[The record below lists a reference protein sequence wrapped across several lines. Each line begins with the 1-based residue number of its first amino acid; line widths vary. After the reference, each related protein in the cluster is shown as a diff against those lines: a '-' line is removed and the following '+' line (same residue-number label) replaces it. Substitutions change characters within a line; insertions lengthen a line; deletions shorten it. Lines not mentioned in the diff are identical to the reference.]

1 MLARQGGF
9 WCPPWAANAP
19 PPLRA
24 ADRYL
29 FLWLMG
35 MNGQELDADLDET
48 FVDPVWSSFA
58 EVSLEKEAK
67 VKSETF
73 FPLRICLINY

>member
-1 MLARQGGF
+1 M
-9 WCPPWAANAP
+9 PPVGSQRP

-73 FPLRICLINY
+73 FPLRIPDCLMFNLMKLN